1 MTGGGPRLNKLLK
14 RCAMF
19 LQGFLLIN
27 LIWLIAFLWMHTP
40 VIPNPVL
47 VYQNFGSAFTDDM
60 LLHIL
65 YSLRRIAI
73 GLAMSLAVGIPVGII
88 MAYSEKANK
97 ILYPLIY
104 FSYPIPKTALLPI
117 AMLVWGMR
125 DGSKIAIIFLIIVFQ
140 VIVSVR
146 DSVKNIDPSLYGV
159 TVSAGANQGQIIR
172 YITLPAILPE
182 LLTSIRISLG
192 TAVSILFFVE
202 GYGTKYGMGYFI
214 VDAWSRI
221 NYIDM
226 YIGIIVISVIGFA
239 LFVAVDFISD
249 QLCRWNRPAK

>member
-1 MTGGGPRLNKLLK
+1 MRKLLNQCK
-14 RCAMF
+14 IF
-19 LQGFLLIN
+19 LQGFLLLN
-27 LIWLIAFLWMHTP
+27 FIWLAASVLMHTT
-40 VIPNPVL
+40 VIPNPVV
-47 VYQNFGSAFTDDM
+47 VYQHFGSVFANDIFI
-60 LLHIL
+60 HIL

-73 GLAMSLAVGIPVGII
+73 GLALSLAIGIPTGIL

-117 AMLVWGMR
+117 AMLLLGMR

-146 DSVKNIDPSLYGV
+146 DSVRNIDEAMYEV
-159 TVSAGANQGQIIR
+159 TVSVGATRAQIIR
-172 YITLPAILPE
+172 HVTLPAILPE
-182 LLTSIRISLG
+182 LLTSIRVSLG
-192 TAVSILFFVE
+192 TAVTILFFVE
-202 GYGTKYGMGYFI
+202 GYGTKYGMGYYI

-226 YIGIIVISVIGFA
+226 YSGILVISMIGFL
-239 LFVAVDFISD
+239 LFVAVDLLSD
-249 QLCRWNRPAK
+249 KLCRWSKAIG

>member
-1 MTGGGPRLNKLLK
+1 MGKLK
-14 RCAMF
+14 RLVMF

-27 LIWLIAFLWMHTP
+27 LLWLVAFLLMHTP
-40 VIPNPVL
+40 VIPNPLL
-47 VYQNFGSAFTDDM
+47 VYQNFGDVFTGDM

-73 GLAMSLAVGIPVGII
+73 GLALSLGVGVPVGIV
-88 MAYSEKANK
+88 MAYSQRANK

-146 DSVKNIDPSLYGV
+146 DSVKNIDPALYGV
-159 TVSAGANQGQIIR
+159 TVSVGASRGQIIR
-172 YITLPAILPE
+172 HVTLPAILPE
-182 LLTSIRISLG
+182 LLTSIRVSLG

-202 GYGTKYGMGYFI
+202 GYGTKYGMGYYI

-226 YIGIIVISVIGFA
+226 YMGIIVISVIGFA
-239 LFVAVDFISD
+239 LFVAVDVLSD
-249 QLCRWNRPAK
+249 RLCRWNGSAK